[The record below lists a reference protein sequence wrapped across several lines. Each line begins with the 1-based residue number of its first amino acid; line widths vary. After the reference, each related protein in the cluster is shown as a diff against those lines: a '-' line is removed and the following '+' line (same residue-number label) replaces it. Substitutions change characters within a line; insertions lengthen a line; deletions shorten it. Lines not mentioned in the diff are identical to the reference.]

1 MPKPDGSLISYMSN
15 LVKTHGGINC
25 AQGIPG
31 FAPPQELLQKLVEVT
46 QRNVHQY
53 SAGNGYPELR
63 EIVSSGLTGSAG
75 LDSSNVLIV
84 NGATE
89 AISTIY
95 LYLRQMFRGSM
106 TTLSF
111 DPVYESY
118 SNLPK
123 IYGDRFIAQSPRA
136 DGSFDMELL
145 EKTVKNESVRLV
157 IVCTPGNPHGRIWKK
172 EEINAVHKICSDNGA
187 FFLVDAV
194 YSDLYFNERT
204 YLPFE
209 NRDENLFIVS
219 AFSKMLSITG
229 WRIGYIVSTSQ
240 NIDNIAKIHDY
251 TGLSSPSLLQVAIAE
266 YLKENDFGR
275 KYLEELRKKLVSS
288 FNTAL
293 SVLDGAEFLTSHID
307 GGYFIWTEIPRK
319 FNNGLDFALELYE
332 KKKVGVVPGI
342 HFSENGHRMIRIS
355 IAKPVDEI
363 FQAVEKIDEFVR
375 TF

>member
-1 MPKPDGSLISYMSN
+1 MLKPDGSLISYMSN

-31 FAPPQELLQKLVEVT
+31 FAPPRELLQKLVEVT

-53 SAGNGYPELR
+53 SAGNGYPQLR
-63 EIVSSGLTGSAG
+63 DIISSKLTGSAG
-75 LDSSNVLIV
+75 LDSSNVLIT

-95 LYLRQMFRGSM
+95 LYLRQIFSGSM

-123 IYGDRFIAQSPRA
+123 IYGDRFISQSPCS
-136 DGSFDMELL
+136 DGSFDMEML
-145 EKTVKNESVRLV
+145 ERTVKNEHVRLV
-157 IVCTPGNPHGRIWKK
+157 IICTPGNPYGRIWKK
-172 EEINAVHKICSDNGA
+172 DEINAVHKICRNNGA

-194 YSDLYFNERT
+194 YSDLYFNEKT

-209 NRDENLFIVS
+209 NLDENLFVVS

-229 WRIGYIVSTSQ
+229 WRIGYIVSTKS
-240 NIDNIAKIHDY
+240 NIENIAKIHDY
-251 TGLSSPSLLQVAIAE
+251 TGLCSPSLLQVAIAE
-266 YLKENDFGR
+266 YLKENDSGA
-275 KYLEELRKKLVSS
+275 KYLLDLRKDLALS
-288 FNTAL
+288 FNAAL
-293 SVLDGAEFLTSHID
+293 KSLEKSGFKTPEVE
-307 GGYFIWTEIPRK
+307 GGYFIWTEIPK
-319 FNNGLDFALELYE
+319 EFDNGLDFALELYE

-342 HFSENGHRMIRIS
+342 HFSENGGRMIRIS

-363 FQAVEKIDEFVR
+363 IQAVGKIEEFVN
-375 TF
+375 

>member
-1 MPKPDGSLISYMSN
+1 MLKPSCSLISYMSN

-31 FAPPQELLQKLVEVT
+31 FAPPRELLDKLVEVT

-53 SAGNGYPELR
+53 SAGNGYPPLR
-63 EIVSSGLTGSAG
+63 ELISSGITGSAG
-75 LDSSNVLIV
+75 LENSNVLIT

-95 LYLRQMFRGSM
+95 LYLRQMFKEGM

-123 IYGDRFIAQSPRA
+123 IYGDRFISQSSLK
-136 DGSFDMELL
+136 DGSFDMEVL
-145 EKTVKNESVRLV
+145 EKTVENEKVRLV
-157 IVCTPGNPHGRIWKK
+157 MICTPGNPYGRIWKK
-172 EEINAVHKICSDNGA
+172 DEIDSVHKICRDNGA
-187 FFLVDAV
+187 FLLVDAV
-194 YSDLYFNERT
+194 YSDLYFNDRT

-209 NRDENLFIVS
+209 KIDENLFIVS

-240 NIDNIAKIHDY
+240 HIDKIAKIHDY

-266 YLKENDFGR
+266 YLNENDLGAD
-275 KYLEELRKKLVSS
+275 YLKELRKKLISS
-288 FNTAL
+288 FNAGL
-293 SVLDGAEFLTSHID
+293 EVLENSGFVTPPVD
-307 GGYFIWTEIPRK
+307 GGYFIWTQIPEK
-319 FNNGLDFALELYE
+319 FDSGLDFALDLYE

-342 HFSENGHRMIRIS
+342 HFSENGGRMIRIS

-363 FQAVEKIDEFVR
+363 SQAVEKIHEFVR